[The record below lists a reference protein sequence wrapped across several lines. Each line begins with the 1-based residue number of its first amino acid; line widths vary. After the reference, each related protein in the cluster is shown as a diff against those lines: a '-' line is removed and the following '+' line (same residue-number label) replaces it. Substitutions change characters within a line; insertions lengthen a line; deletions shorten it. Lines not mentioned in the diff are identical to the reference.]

1 MSPFL
6 RRTRVTPGYRAAVAD
21 VLGSSHRH
29 HEALAV
35 YWAHE
40 IGWRT
45 EGSGDEMAALT
56 HTAHRY
62 GVDMND
68 VLAERGTPRP
78 PLLPAA
84 LPKHRRGAR
93 QAVQSLTAENIA

>member
-1 MSPFL
+1 
-6 RRTRVTPGYRAAVAD
+6 
-21 VLGSSHRH
+21 
-29 HEALAV
+29 LAV

-45 EGSGDEMAALT
+45 ECSGDELAALA

-62 GVDMND
+62 GVEVND
-68 VLAERGTPRP
+68 VLAERGRPRP
-78 PLLPAA
+78 PLMPAA

-93 QAVQSLTAENIA
+93 QVVQSLAAENLS

>member
-1 MSPFL
+1 MSPFFW
-6 RRTRVTPGYRAAVAD
+6 RTRVTSGYRAAVAD
-21 VLGSSHRH
+21 VLGSRSRS

-45 EGSGDEMAALT
+45 EGSGDELSALA

-62 GVDMND
+62 GVDVHD
-68 VLAERGTPRP
+68 VLAERGKPRP

-84 LPKHRRGAR
+84 LPKHRRGSR
-93 QAVQSLTAENIA
+93 QVAQSLAAENI